1 MLYWNRGDLMTV
13 ECQYL
18 WCRYNRAFRCVR
30 KNIVLDPKGLCSS
43 AERAVGEEIDAL
55 VDGMMKRAGIKIIEY
70 DRENPAAAEKRK
82 RQKKTDPNK
91 TGSRKNVMRKR
102 PKE

>member
-18 WCRYNRAFRCVR
+18 WCRYNRDFRCVR
-30 KNIVLDPKGLCSS
+30 KNIVLVPKGLCSS
-43 AERAVGEEIDAL
+43 AERAVGEELDAL

-70 DRENPAAAEKRK
+70 DSESPAAAEKRK
-82 RQKKTDPNK
+82 RQKKTDPYK
-91 TGSRKNVMRKR
+91 TGSRKNEMRKR

>member
-1 MLYWNRGDLMTV
+1 MTV

-18 WCRYNRAFRCVR
+18 WCRYNRDFRCVR
-30 KNIVLDPKGLCSS
+30 KNIVLVPKGLCSS
-43 AERAVGEEIDAL
+43 AERAVGEELDAL

-70 DRENPAAAEKRK
+70 DSESPAAAEKRK
-82 RQKKTDPNK
+82 RQKKTDPYK
-91 TGSRKNVMRKR
+91 TGSRKNEMRKR

>member
-43 AERAVGEEIDAL
+43 AERAVGEELDAL
-55 VDGMMKRAGIKIIEY
+55 VDGMMKRAGIK
-70 DRENPAAAEKRK
+70 
-82 RQKKTDPNK
+82 T
-91 TGSRKNVMRKR
+91 
-102 PKE
+102 